1 MQQQQPVIFVTG
13 ANGSC
18 GSATVRHLQNKGVK
32 ILAGVHRDDDKCC
45 EKLQG
50 LNYTKVQIDGE
61 NKNLSDSFK
70 GVDGLLIVPPQTEN
84 RAEICLNYVNSAV
97 QANVKFLALI
107 SLTLADTKNLIFSEQ
122 WCKIEKGIRDSGIPY
137 CFLRANFFM
146 DNLCMN
152 CETIKKENAFYAP
165 LDGNIKITHIATDDI
180 GAMAATVF
188 TNMKNYH
195 NTTLYASGDEG
206 MCMNELAQL
215 YTKVLK
221 RDVKYNK
228 VGEDEFEKTLVQWGV
243 QQWQAKAITELYH
256 QLGTGNSL
264 MSRTG
269 DFHKVVGRRSITTEQ
284 YLTSISHLHS
294 TEK

>member
-32 ILAGVHRDDDKCC
+32 IFAGVHRDDDKCC

-107 SLTLADTKNLIFSEQ
+107 SLTLADTKNLIVSEQ
-122 WCKIEKGIRDSGIPY
+122 WSKIEKGIRDSGIPY
-137 CFLRANFFM
+137 CFLRANFFYGQFM
-146 DNLCMN
+146 YELR
-152 CETIKKENAFYAP
+152 
-165 LDGNIKITHIATDDI
+165 
-180 GAMAATVF
+180 
-188 TNMKNYH
+188 NY
-195 NTTLYASGDEG
+195 
-206 MCMNELAQL
+206 
-215 YTKVLK
+215 
-221 RDVKYNK
+221 
-228 VGEDEFEKTLVQWGV
+228 
-243 QQWQAKAITELYH
+243 
-256 QLGTGNSL
+256 
-264 MSRTG
+264 
-269 DFHKVVGRRSITTEQ
+269 
-284 YLTSISHLHS
+284 
-294 TEK
+294 